1 MKKIVYL
8 ITIFAMAAGSSNAAF
23 EDRPAA
29 RPSGL
34 GDAFTAMSG
43 DVSTM
48 LYNPAN
54 LSDLK
59 NMEISLTYSRE
70 FLGIDYDGLNN
81 GLLCFS
87 SPITRFVTAG
97 ISFLYFSSDLYKEST
112 LSLAAACKF
121 NLFGCPVS
129 IGATGELLGL
139 YYTANAYTAFDNL
152 FLKKGMEK
160 TLSNFA
166 AGITLKPVNGLTLGC
181 LVDNILR
188 PDISLSGDGSAIM
201 PREIRGG
208 ISYKSGNFTP
218 TADVIYTSGKFDLCG
233 GVEYWSDSKIFGLRC
248 GANSGE
254 ITFGASY
261 VVGEIEIDYAFIYP
275 VNSITGT
282 FGSHLISL
290 DWKFIEKEKKEE
302 KSVEKKKEKK

>member
-1 MKKIVYL
+1 
-8 ITIFAMAAGSSNAAF
+8 
-23 EDRPAA
+23 
-29 RPSGL
+29 
-34 GDAFTAMSG
+34 
-43 DVSTM
+43 
-48 LYNPAN
+48 
-54 LSDLK
+54 
-59 NMEISLTYSRE
+59 
-70 FLGIDYDGLNN
+70 
-81 GLLCFS
+81 
-87 SPITRFVTAG
+87 
-97 ISFLYFSSDLYKEST
+97 
-112 LSLAAACKF
+112 
-121 NLFGCPVS
+121 
-129 IGATGELLGL
+129 
-139 YYTANAYTAFDNL
+139 
-152 FLKKGMEK
+152 
-160 TLSNFA
+160 
-166 AGITLKPVNGLTLGC
+166 
-181 LVDNILR
+181 
-188 PDISLSGDGSAIM
+188 M